1 MSTKHVKA
9 KHAVKPQSTG
19 TSSANN
25 TRTIIVGAIIL
36 VAALFIAYTL
46 HTEQDPAASPPR
58 SNTPHPRV
66 PVITIHDAHDTTFVQ
81 RYINKQLHTA
91 ETRELYEHVTDWP
104 WPAVFR
110 GTAVTRWTAL
120 RTWSAARLGSV
131 LG

>member
-1 MSTKHVKA
+1 M
-9 KHAVKPQSTG
+9 
-19 TSSANN
+19 
-25 TRTIIVGAIIL
+25 
-36 VAALFIAYTL
+36 
-46 HTEQDPAASPPR
+46 
-58 SNTPHPRV
+58 
-66 PVITIHDAHDTTFVQ
+66 PVITLHDAHDTTFVQ

-110 GTAVTRWTAL
+110 GTAVTRWPAL